1 MSKMKYQKRNWKYW
15 ILTISICIVV
25 IAGTFAYWSEQLKME
40 GEVSFVRTVEQV
52 STE

>member
-1 MSKMKYQKRNWKYW
+1 MSKIKCQKKNWKYW
-15 ILTISICIVV
+15 ILTVCICFVV

-40 GEVSFVRTVEQV
+40 GEISFVRTVEQV